1 MIRKKKYILWN
12 AALLLLFFFVP
23 NNRSEMITWRIDKV
37 SASAEICDKE
47 GWLELNCSAWTHA
60 TATDVMW
67 VSDKSLHF
75 RGRASS
81 FEYADIWR
89 KGSEMKLDE
98 MSDTALTFGSQMLTQ
113 WEPTLALAGRHMW
126 KQLASFC
133 WCWQSLPASMR
144 KTLENF
150 FFSQYSVFLITEDL
164 HDWMMKIQ
172 LHHFMD
178 LFKLFWFGCYF
189 RCSVSLFCFFIFE
202 LTKLD
207 TIILNP

>member
-1 MIRKKKYILWN
+1 MKCCTPSSSSSF
-12 AALLLLFFFVP
+12 FFFVP

-37 SASAEICDKE
+37 SASAEICDRE

-113 WEPTLALAGRHMW
+113 WEPTPALAGRHMW
-126 KQLASFC
+126 KQLTSFC

-150 FFSQYSVFLITEDL
+150 FFFLSISYNRRFAWLNDEN
-164 HDWMMKIQ
+164 
-172 LHHFMD
+172 
-178 LFKLFWFGCYF
+178 
-189 RCSVSLFCFFIFE
+189 
-202 LTKLD
+202 
-207 TIILNP
+207 TIASFYGSI